1 MAGKTKS
8 QKKKALDMR
17 SKMYLVLALCSVMLL
32 VSVGISLVLIGGIDL
47 GGADAQSVSTVDSA
61 SMVVE
66 SGYNKEENTIDTQAY
81 TSTILEQAADAGDS
95 YVDETLFLGDSN
107 TARMYRMFDYCSY
120 DNAIGSVGMTAK
132 SLATFA
138 CVQVSTSSG
147 YITMP
152 QAVAKLQ
159 PRRVILTFGTN
170 DLNPGYKA
178 ADFVKN
184 YQTGIEAIVTAYPS
198 VDVIVN
204 AIPPI
209 GQQHSNQSL
218 TQTQVDEYNKA
229 LVEMCQE
236 KGWKFL
242 NSAEVLK
249 DSVTGYA
256 KSGYVETS
264 DGIHLT
270 RTAMDALFNY
280 IRTHSYITE
289 DDRPALTTIPKHT
302 GDKDAVVYTVPVV
315 VPAETATPEPEAT
328 EEPAD
333 SESTSDSYV
342 ETTPTPTPEVTATP
356 SPTPAPTMAVYD
368 EVSFDDWRDG
378 ADCTMPDYTF
388 SAPHKPQPQEQ
399 VTWPTDGVTLCYNAK
414 TLEEA
419 AEIFHTTVENLKEL
433 NPDWQD
439 KYSRAIGCYWAL
451 KVQAEPYTL
460 PMNNVVTVTV
470 NAPWVESYYD
480 RTEVCDVPAS
490 LDKQARAVLASA
502 YYFQYHWWGMH
513 AGFMPYEKLAEP
525 VGFFN
530 YRAADG
536 AFYTRF
542 SEFGSFLHTVYSDA
556 WVDDMLSMDP
566 APFAEGEND
575 TILTLDGD
583 CGGNIAYCGHLFT
596 EPELQPDGSLAFWQ
610 LSLTCESD
618 DFKGWAGEETIVPDT
633 ATVTTVR
640 LVPTENGWRVD
651 ALELPS

>member
-47 GGADAQSVSTVDSA
+47 DGADAQSVSTVDSA

-81 TSTILEQAADAGDS
+81 TSTILEQSADAGDS

-184 YQTGIEAIVTAYPS
+184 YRTGIEAIVTAYPS
-198 VDVIVN
+198 VDIIVN

-236 KGWKFL
+236 KDWKFL

-270 RTAMDALFNY
+270 RTAMDALFTY

-315 VPAETATPEPEAT
+315 SSSSTATATATPEPT
-328 EEPAD
+328 EEPAN

-342 ETTPTPTPEVTATP
+342 ETTPTPTPEVTAAPSPTPEVTATP
-356 SPTPAPTMAVYD
+356 SPTPEVTATPSPTP
-368 EVSFDDWRDG
+368 EVTATPSP
-378 ADCTMPDYTF
+378 TPYIEEPT
-388 SAPHKPQPQEQ
+388 PTPTVEPP
-399 VTWPTDGVTLCYNAK
+399 PTD
-414 TLEEA
+414 
-419 AEIFHTTVENLKEL
+419 
-433 NPDWQD
+433 
-439 KYSRAIGCYWAL
+439 
-451 KVQAEPYTL
+451 
-460 PMNNVVTVTV
+460 
-470 NAPWVESYYD
+470 
-480 RTEVCDVPAS
+480 
-490 LDKQARAVLASA
+490 
-502 YYFQYHWWGMH
+502 
-513 AGFMPYEKLAEP
+513 
-525 VGFFN
+525 
-530 YRAADG
+530 
-536 AFYTRF
+536 
-542 SEFGSFLHTVYSDA
+542 
-556 WVDDMLSMDP
+556 
-566 APFAEGEND
+566 D
-575 TILTLDGD
+575 T
-583 CGGNIAYCGHLFT
+583 
-596 EPELQPDGSLAFWQ
+596 
-610 LSLTCESD
+610 
-618 DFKGWAGEETIVPDT
+618 
-633 ATVTTVR
+633 
-640 LVPTENGWRVD
+640 PTETTT
-651 ALELPS
+651 E

>member
-1 MAGKTKS
+1 MAGKTQS

-32 VSVGISLVLIGGIDL
+32 VSVGISLVLIGGIGL

-81 TSTILEQAADAGDS
+81 TSTILEQTADAGDS

-132 SLATFA
+132 SLAAFA

-198 VDVIVN
+198 VDIIVN

-315 VPAETATPEPEAT
+315 SSSSTATATATPEPT

-356 SPTPAPTMAVYD
+356 SPTPEVTATPSPTP
-368 EVSFDDWRDG
+368 EVTATPSP
-378 ADCTMPDYTF
+378 TP
-388 SAPHKPQPQEQ
+388 E
-399 VTWPTDGVTLCYNAK
+399 VTATPSPTPYIEEPTPTSTVEPPPTDDTPTK
-414 TLEEA
+414 T
-419 AEIFHTTVENLKEL
+419 TTE
-433 NPDWQD
+433 
-439 KYSRAIGCYWAL
+439 
-451 KVQAEPYTL
+451 
-460 PMNNVVTVTV
+460 
-470 NAPWVESYYD
+470 
-480 RTEVCDVPAS
+480 
-490 LDKQARAVLASA
+490 
-502 YYFQYHWWGMH
+502 
-513 AGFMPYEKLAEP
+513 
-525 VGFFN
+525 
-530 YRAADG
+530 
-536 AFYTRF
+536 
-542 SEFGSFLHTVYSDA
+542 
-556 WVDDMLSMDP
+556 
-566 APFAEGEND
+566 
-575 TILTLDGD
+575 
-583 CGGNIAYCGHLFT
+583 
-596 EPELQPDGSLAFWQ
+596 
-610 LSLTCESD
+610 
-618 DFKGWAGEETIVPDT
+618 
-633 ATVTTVR
+633 
-640 LVPTENGWRVD
+640 
-651 ALELPS
+651 

>member
-66 SGYNKEENTIDTQAY
+66 SGYDKEENTIDTQAY
-81 TSTILEQAADAGDS
+81 TSTILEQSADAGDS

-132 SLATFA
+132 SLVTFA

-184 YQTGIEAIVTAYPS
+184 YRTGIEAIVTAYPS
-198 VDVIVN
+198 VDIIVN

-236 KGWKFL
+236 KDWKFL

-315 VPAETATPEPEAT
+315 SSSSTATATSPVTVPICLSPQRAQAPEQAQGVRPVDTASALLWQNPHDFRWVHPAHTEYWMYRSDPAAIHRHIAAPWRTGPNPYCRGSGTAHGSDNAKSSSRHLPEQSRS
-328 EEPAD
+328 PAC
-333 SESTSDSYV
+333 
-342 ETTPTPTPEVTATP
+342 PRATP
-356 SPTPAPTMAVYD
+356 PCTSFRPRYYWSAIHDSPV
-368 EVSFDDWRDG
+368 
-378 ADCTMPDYTF
+378 
-388 SAPHKPQPQEQ
+388 
-399 VTWPTDGVTLCYNAK
+399 
-414 TLEEA
+414 
-419 AEIFHTTVENLKEL
+419 
-433 NPDWQD
+433 
-439 KYSRAIGCYWAL
+439 
-451 KVQAEPYTL
+451 
-460 PMNNVVTVTV
+460 
-470 NAPWVESYYD
+470 
-480 RTEVCDVPAS
+480 
-490 LDKQARAVLASA
+490 
-502 YYFQYHWWGMH
+502 
-513 AGFMPYEKLAEP
+513 
-525 VGFFN
+525 
-530 YRAADG
+530 
-536 AFYTRF
+536 
-542 SEFGSFLHTVYSDA
+542 
-556 WVDDMLSMDP
+556 
-566 APFAEGEND
+566 
-575 TILTLDGD
+575 
-583 CGGNIAYCGHLFT
+583 
-596 EPELQPDGSLAFWQ
+596 
-610 LSLTCESD
+610 
-618 DFKGWAGEETIVPDT
+618 
-633 ATVTTVR
+633 
-640 LVPTENGWRVD
+640 
-651 ALELPS
+651 

>member
-1 MAGKTKS
+1 MAGKTQS
-8 QKKKALDMR
+8 QKKKVLDMR

-32 VSVGISLVLIGGIDL
+32 VSVGISLVLIGGIGL

-81 TSTILEQAADAGDS
+81 TSTILEQTADAGDS

-132 SLATFA
+132 SLAAFA
-138 CVQVSTSSG
+138 CVQVSTSPG

-198 VDVIVN
+198 VDIIVN

-315 VPAETATPEPEAT
+315 SSSSTATATATPEPT

-356 SPTPAPTMAVYD
+356 SPTPEPTATPSPTPEPTAEPTPAPTPEPTA
-368 EVSFDDWRDG
+368 
-378 ADCTMPDYTF
+378 
-388 SAPHKPQPQEQ
+388 APTPE
-399 VTWPTDGVTLCYNAK
+399 PT
-414 TLEEA
+414 
-419 AEIFHTTVENLKEL
+419 
-433 NPDWQD
+433 
-439 KYSRAIGCYWAL
+439 
-451 KVQAEPYTL
+451 AEPT
-460 PMNNVVTVTV
+460 PTPPENTSD
-470 NAPWVESYYD
+470 A
-480 RTEVCDVPAS
+480 DVPA
-490 LDKQARAVLASA
+490 
-502 YYFQYHWWGMH
+502 G
-513 AGFMPYEKLAEP
+513 
-525 VGFFN
+525 N
-530 YRAADG
+530 DG
-536 AFYTRF
+536 T
-542 SEFGSFLHTVYSDA
+542 
-556 WVDDMLSMDP
+556 
-566 APFAEGEND
+566 
-575 TILTLDGD
+575 
-583 CGGNIAYCGHLFT
+583 
-596 EPELQPDGSLAFWQ
+596 QP
-610 LSLTCESD
+610 T
-618 DFKGWAGEETIVPDT
+618 
-633 ATVTTVR
+633 
-640 LVPTENGWRVD
+640 
-651 ALELPS
+651 

>member
-1 MAGKTKS
+1 MAGKTKP

-32 VSVGISLVLIGGIDL
+32 VSVGISLVLIGGISL
-47 GGADAQSVSTVDSA
+47 GGADAQTVSTVDSA

-66 SGYNKEENTIDTQAY
+66 SGYDKEENTIDTQAY
-81 TSTILEQAADAGDS
+81 TSTILEQTADAGEG

-132 SLATFA
+132 SLASFA
-138 CVQVSTSSG
+138 CVQLSTASG
-147 YITMP
+147 YVTMP

-170 DLNPGYKA
+170 DLNPSYKA

-198 VDVIVN
+198 VDIIVN

-229 LVEMCQE
+229 LVEMCQT

-315 VPAETATPEPEAT
+315 SSTSTATATATPEPT

-333 SESTSDSYV
+333 SESTSDSYT
-342 ETTPTPTPEVTATP
+342 EATPTPTPEVTATP
-356 SPTPAPTMAVYD
+356 SPTPEVTATPSPTPYIEEPTPTPEVTATPSPTPYIEEPAPTPYV
-368 EVSFDDWRDG
+368 E
-378 ADCTMPDYTF
+378 PD
-388 SAPHKPQPQEQ
+388 SAPADTSADDTSTE
-399 VTWPTDGVTLCYNAK
+399 
-414 TLEEA
+414 
-419 AEIFHTTVENLKEL
+419 TT
-433 NPDWQD
+433 
-439 KYSRAIGCYWAL
+439 
-451 KVQAEPYTL
+451 
-460 PMNNVVTVTV
+460 
-470 NAPWVESYYD
+470 
-480 RTEVCDVPAS
+480 TE
-490 LDKQARAVLASA
+490 
-502 YYFQYHWWGMH
+502 
-513 AGFMPYEKLAEP
+513 
-525 VGFFN
+525 
-530 YRAADG
+530 
-536 AFYTRF
+536 
-542 SEFGSFLHTVYSDA
+542 
-556 WVDDMLSMDP
+556 
-566 APFAEGEND
+566 
-575 TILTLDGD
+575 
-583 CGGNIAYCGHLFT
+583 
-596 EPELQPDGSLAFWQ
+596 
-610 LSLTCESD
+610 
-618 DFKGWAGEETIVPDT
+618 
-633 ATVTTVR
+633 
-640 LVPTENGWRVD
+640 
-651 ALELPS
+651 

>member
-47 GGADAQSVSTVDSA
+47 DGADAQSVSTVDSA

-81 TSTILEQAADAGDS
+81 TSTILEQSADAGDS

-132 SLATFA
+132 SLVTFA

-184 YQTGIEAIVTAYPS
+184 YRTGIEAIVTAYPS
-198 VDVIVN
+198 VDIIVN

-236 KGWKFL
+236 KDWKFL

-315 VPAETATPEPEAT
+315 SSSSTATATATPEPT
-328 EEPAD
+328 EEPVD

-356 SPTPAPTMAVYD
+356 SPTPEVTATPSPTPEVTATPSPTPEVTATPSPTPYID
-368 EVSFDDWRDG
+368 EPPPTPTVE
-378 ADCTMPDYTF
+378 P
-388 SAPHKPQPQEQ
+388 P
-399 VTWPTDGVTLCYNAK
+399 PTD
-414 TLEEA
+414 
-419 AEIFHTTVENLKEL
+419 
-433 NPDWQD
+433 
-439 KYSRAIGCYWAL
+439 
-451 KVQAEPYTL
+451 
-460 PMNNVVTVTV
+460 
-470 NAPWVESYYD
+470 
-480 RTEVCDVPAS
+480 
-490 LDKQARAVLASA
+490 
-502 YYFQYHWWGMH
+502 
-513 AGFMPYEKLAEP
+513 
-525 VGFFN
+525 
-530 YRAADG
+530 
-536 AFYTRF
+536 
-542 SEFGSFLHTVYSDA
+542 
-556 WVDDMLSMDP
+556 
-566 APFAEGEND
+566 D
-575 TILTLDGD
+575 T
-583 CGGNIAYCGHLFT
+583 
-596 EPELQPDGSLAFWQ
+596 
-610 LSLTCESD
+610 
-618 DFKGWAGEETIVPDT
+618 
-633 ATVTTVR
+633 
-640 LVPTENGWRVD
+640 PTETTT
-651 ALELPS
+651 E

>member
-81 TSTILEQAADAGDS
+81 TSTILEQTSDAGDS

-132 SLATFA
+132 SLVTFA

-184 YQTGIEAIVTAYPS
+184 YRTGIEAIVTAYPS
-198 VDVIVN
+198 VDIIVN

-270 RTAMDALFNY
+270 RTAMDALFTY

-315 VPAETATPEPEAT
+315 SSSSTATATATPEPT

-333 SESTSDSYV
+333 SESPSDSYV

-356 SPTPAPTMAVYD
+356 SPTPEVTATPSPTP
-368 EVSFDDWRDG
+368 EVTATPSP
-378 ADCTMPDYTF
+378 TP
-388 SAPHKPQPQEQ
+388 E
-399 VTWPTDGVTLCYNAK
+399 VTATPSPTPYIEEPPPTPTVEPPPTD
-414 TLEEA
+414 
-419 AEIFHTTVENLKEL
+419 
-433 NPDWQD
+433 
-439 KYSRAIGCYWAL
+439 
-451 KVQAEPYTL
+451 
-460 PMNNVVTVTV
+460 
-470 NAPWVESYYD
+470 
-480 RTEVCDVPAS
+480 
-490 LDKQARAVLASA
+490 
-502 YYFQYHWWGMH
+502 
-513 AGFMPYEKLAEP
+513 
-525 VGFFN
+525 
-530 YRAADG
+530 
-536 AFYTRF
+536 
-542 SEFGSFLHTVYSDA
+542 
-556 WVDDMLSMDP
+556 
-566 APFAEGEND
+566 D
-575 TILTLDGD
+575 T
-583 CGGNIAYCGHLFT
+583 
-596 EPELQPDGSLAFWQ
+596 
-610 LSLTCESD
+610 
-618 DFKGWAGEETIVPDT
+618 
-633 ATVTTVR
+633 
-640 LVPTENGWRVD
+640 PTETTT
-651 ALELPS
+651 E

>member
-1 MAGKTKS
+1 MAGKTKPK
-8 QKKKALDMR
+8 KKKALDMR

-32 VSVGISLVLIGGIDL
+32 VSVGISLVLIGGISL
-47 GGADAQSVSTVDSA
+47 GGADAQTVSTVDSA

-66 SGYNKEENTIDTQAY
+66 SGYDKEENTIDTQAY
-81 TSTILEQAADAGDS
+81 TSTILEQTADAGEG

-120 DNAIGSVGMTAK
+120 DNAIGSVGMAAK

-138 CVQVSTSSG
+138 CVQLSTASG
-147 YITMP
+147 YVTMP

-170 DLNPGYKA
+170 DLNPSYKA

-198 VDVIVN
+198 VDIIVN

-229 LVEMCQE
+229 LVEMCQT

-315 VPAETATPEPEAT
+315 SSSSTATATATPEPT

-333 SESTSDSYV
+333 SEESSESTEYT
-342 ETTPTPTPEVTATP
+342 EPTPTPEVTATP
-356 SPTPAPTMAVYD
+356 SPTPEVTATPSPTPYIEEPTPTPEVTATPSPTPYIEEPAPTPYV
-368 EVSFDDWRDG
+368 EPS
-378 ADCTMPDYTF
+378 
-388 SAPHKPQPQEQ
+388 SAP
-399 VTWPTDGVTLCYNAK
+399 
-414 TLEEA
+414 
-419 AEIFHTTVENLKEL
+419 
-433 NPDWQD
+433 
-439 KYSRAIGCYWAL
+439 
-451 KVQAEPYTL
+451 
-460 PMNNVVTVTV
+460 
-470 NAPWVESYYD
+470 
-480 RTEVCDVPAS
+480 
-490 LDKQARAVLASA
+490 
-502 YYFQYHWWGMH
+502 
-513 AGFMPYEKLAEP
+513 
-525 VGFFN
+525 
-530 YRAADG
+530 AD
-536 AFYTRF
+536 A
-542 SEFGSFLHTVYSDA
+542 
-556 WVDDMLSMDP
+556 
-566 APFAEGEND
+566 
-575 TILTLDGD
+575 
-583 CGGNIAYCGHLFT
+583 
-596 EPELQPDGSLAFWQ
+596 
-610 LSLTCESD
+610 
-618 DFKGWAGEETIVPDT
+618 
-633 ATVTTVR
+633 
-640 LVPTENGWRVD
+640 PTETT
-651 ALELPS
+651 AE

>member
-47 GGADAQSVSTVDSA
+47 DGADAQSVSTVDSA

-81 TSTILEQAADAGDS
+81 TSTILEQSADAGDS

-132 SLATFA
+132 SLVTFA

-184 YQTGIEAIVTAYPS
+184 YRTGIEAIVTAYPS
-198 VDVIVN
+198 VDIIVN

-315 VPAETATPEPEAT
+315 SSSSTATATATPEPT

-356 SPTPAPTMAVYD
+356 SPTPEVTPTPP
-368 EVSFDDWRDG
+368 ES
-378 ADCTMPDYTF
+378 T
-388 SAPHKPQPQEQ
+388 E
-399 VTWPTDGVTLCYNAK
+399 PTPTPPES
-414 TLEEA
+414 TEPTPTPPEST
-419 AEIFHTTVENLKEL
+419 EPTPTPPENTS
-433 NPDWQD
+433 D
-439 KYSRAIGCYWAL
+439 A
-451 KVQAEPYTL
+451 
-460 PMNNVVTVTV
+460 
-470 NAPWVESYYD
+470 
-480 RTEVCDVPAS
+480 DVPA
-490 LDKQARAVLASA
+490 
-502 YYFQYHWWGMH
+502 G
-513 AGFMPYEKLAEP
+513 
-525 VGFFN
+525 N
-530 YRAADG
+530 DG
-536 AFYTRF
+536 A
-542 SEFGSFLHTVYSDA
+542 
-556 WVDDMLSMDP
+556 
-566 APFAEGEND
+566 
-575 TILTLDGD
+575 
-583 CGGNIAYCGHLFT
+583 
-596 EPELQPDGSLAFWQ
+596 QP
-610 LSLTCESD
+610 T
-618 DFKGWAGEETIVPDT
+618 
-633 ATVTTVR
+633 
-640 LVPTENGWRVD
+640 
-651 ALELPS
+651 

>member
-81 TSTILEQAADAGDS
+81 TSTILEQSTDAGDS

-132 SLATFA
+132 SLVTFA

-184 YQTGIEAIVTAYPS
+184 YRTGIEAIVTAYPS
-198 VDVIVN
+198 VDIIVN

-315 VPAETATPEPEAT
+315 SSSSTATATATPEPT
-328 EEPAD
+328 EEPAN

-342 ETTPTPTPEVTATP
+342 ETTPTPTPEVTAAPSPTPEVTATP
-356 SPTPAPTMAVYD
+356 SPTPEVTATPSPTP
-368 EVSFDDWRDG
+368 EVTATPSP
-378 ADCTMPDYTF
+378 TPYIEEPT
-388 SAPHKPQPQEQ
+388 PTPTVEPP
-399 VTWPTDGVTLCYNAK
+399 PTD
-414 TLEEA
+414 
-419 AEIFHTTVENLKEL
+419 
-433 NPDWQD
+433 
-439 KYSRAIGCYWAL
+439 
-451 KVQAEPYTL
+451 
-460 PMNNVVTVTV
+460 
-470 NAPWVESYYD
+470 
-480 RTEVCDVPAS
+480 
-490 LDKQARAVLASA
+490 
-502 YYFQYHWWGMH
+502 
-513 AGFMPYEKLAEP
+513 
-525 VGFFN
+525 
-530 YRAADG
+530 
-536 AFYTRF
+536 
-542 SEFGSFLHTVYSDA
+542 
-556 WVDDMLSMDP
+556 
-566 APFAEGEND
+566 D
-575 TILTLDGD
+575 T
-583 CGGNIAYCGHLFT
+583 
-596 EPELQPDGSLAFWQ
+596 
-610 LSLTCESD
+610 
-618 DFKGWAGEETIVPDT
+618 
-633 ATVTTVR
+633 
-640 LVPTENGWRVD
+640 PTETTT
-651 ALELPS
+651 E

>member
-1 MAGKTKS
+1 MAGKTKP

-32 VSVGISLVLIGGIDL
+32 VSVGISLVLIGGISL
-47 GGADAQSVSTVDSA
+47 GGADAQTVSTVDSA

-66 SGYNKEENTIDTQAY
+66 SGYDKEENTIDTQAY
-81 TSTILEQAADAGDS
+81 TSTILEQTADAGEG

-132 SLATFA
+132 SLASFA
-138 CVQVSTSSG
+138 CVQLSTASG
-147 YITMP
+147 YVTMP

-170 DLNPGYKA
+170 DLNPSYKA

-198 VDVIVN
+198 VDIIVN

-229 LVEMCQE
+229 LVEMCQA

-315 VPAETATPEPEAT
+315 SSSSTATATATPEPT

-333 SESTSDSYV
+333 SESTSDSYT
-342 ETTPTPTPEVTATP
+342 EATPTPTPEVTATP
-356 SPTPAPTMAVYD
+356 SPTPEVTATPSPTPYIEEPTPTPEVTATPSPTPYIEEPAPTPYV
-368 EVSFDDWRDG
+368 E
-378 ADCTMPDYTF
+378 PD
-388 SAPHKPQPQEQ
+388 SAPADTSADDTSTE
-399 VTWPTDGVTLCYNAK
+399 
-414 TLEEA
+414 
-419 AEIFHTTVENLKEL
+419 TT
-433 NPDWQD
+433 
-439 KYSRAIGCYWAL
+439 
-451 KVQAEPYTL
+451 
-460 PMNNVVTVTV
+460 
-470 NAPWVESYYD
+470 
-480 RTEVCDVPAS
+480 TE
-490 LDKQARAVLASA
+490 
-502 YYFQYHWWGMH
+502 
-513 AGFMPYEKLAEP
+513 
-525 VGFFN
+525 
-530 YRAADG
+530 
-536 AFYTRF
+536 
-542 SEFGSFLHTVYSDA
+542 
-556 WVDDMLSMDP
+556 
-566 APFAEGEND
+566 
-575 TILTLDGD
+575 
-583 CGGNIAYCGHLFT
+583 
-596 EPELQPDGSLAFWQ
+596 
-610 LSLTCESD
+610 
-618 DFKGWAGEETIVPDT
+618 
-633 ATVTTVR
+633 
-640 LVPTENGWRVD
+640 
-651 ALELPS
+651 

>member
-1 MAGKTKS
+1 MAGKTQS

-32 VSVGISLVLIGGIDL
+32 VSVGISLVLIGGIGL
-47 GGADAQSVSTVDSA
+47 GDADAQSVSTVDSA

-81 TSTILEQAADAGDS
+81 TSTILEQTADAGDS

-132 SLATFA
+132 SLAAFA

-198 VDVIVN
+198 VDIIVN

-315 VPAETATPEPEAT
+315 SSSSTATATATPEPT

-356 SPTPAPTMAVYD
+356 SPTPEPTATPSPTPEPTTEPTPAPTPEPTA
-368 EVSFDDWRDG
+368 
-378 ADCTMPDYTF
+378 
-388 SAPHKPQPQEQ
+388 APTPE
-399 VTWPTDGVTLCYNAK
+399 PT
-414 TLEEA
+414 
-419 AEIFHTTVENLKEL
+419 
-433 NPDWQD
+433 
-439 KYSRAIGCYWAL
+439 
-451 KVQAEPYTL
+451 AEPT
-460 PMNNVVTVTV
+460 PTPPENTSD
-470 NAPWVESYYD
+470 A
-480 RTEVCDVPAS
+480 DVPA
-490 LDKQARAVLASA
+490 
-502 YYFQYHWWGMH
+502 G
-513 AGFMPYEKLAEP
+513 
-525 VGFFN
+525 N
-530 YRAADG
+530 DG
-536 AFYTRF
+536 T
-542 SEFGSFLHTVYSDA
+542 
-556 WVDDMLSMDP
+556 
-566 APFAEGEND
+566 
-575 TILTLDGD
+575 
-583 CGGNIAYCGHLFT
+583 
-596 EPELQPDGSLAFWQ
+596 QP
-610 LSLTCESD
+610 T
-618 DFKGWAGEETIVPDT
+618 
-633 ATVTTVR
+633 
-640 LVPTENGWRVD
+640 
-651 ALELPS
+651 

>member
-66 SGYNKEENTIDTQAY
+66 SGYDKEENTIDTQAY
-81 TSTILEQAADAGDS
+81 TSTILEQTSDAGDS

-132 SLATFA
+132 SLVTFA

-184 YQTGIEAIVTAYPS
+184 YRTGIEAIVTAYPS
-198 VDVIVN
+198 VDIIVN

-236 KGWKFL
+236 KDWKFL

-270 RTAMDALFNY
+270 RTAMDALFTY

-315 VPAETATPEPEAT
+315 SSSSTATATATPEPT

-356 SPTPAPTMAVYD
+356 SPTPEPTATPSPTPEPTTEPTPAPTPEPTA
-368 EVSFDDWRDG
+368 
-378 ADCTMPDYTF
+378 
-388 SAPHKPQPQEQ
+388 APTPE
-399 VTWPTDGVTLCYNAK
+399 PT
-414 TLEEA
+414 
-419 AEIFHTTVENLKEL
+419 
-433 NPDWQD
+433 
-439 KYSRAIGCYWAL
+439 
-451 KVQAEPYTL
+451 AEPT
-460 PMNNVVTVTV
+460 PTPPENTSD
-470 NAPWVESYYD
+470 A
-480 RTEVCDVPAS
+480 DVPA
-490 LDKQARAVLASA
+490 
-502 YYFQYHWWGMH
+502 G
-513 AGFMPYEKLAEP
+513 
-525 VGFFN
+525 N
-530 YRAADG
+530 DG
-536 AFYTRF
+536 T
-542 SEFGSFLHTVYSDA
+542 
-556 WVDDMLSMDP
+556 
-566 APFAEGEND
+566 
-575 TILTLDGD
+575 
-583 CGGNIAYCGHLFT
+583 
-596 EPELQPDGSLAFWQ
+596 QP
-610 LSLTCESD
+610 T
-618 DFKGWAGEETIVPDT
+618 
-633 ATVTTVR
+633 
-640 LVPTENGWRVD
+640 
-651 ALELPS
+651 

>member
-1 MAGKTKS
+1 MAGKTKP

-32 VSVGISLVLIGGIDL
+32 VSVGISLVLIGGISL
-47 GGADAQSVSTVDSA
+47 GGADAQTVSTVDSA

-66 SGYNKEENTIDTQAY
+66 SGYDKEENTIDIQAY
-81 TSTILEQAADAGDS
+81 TSTILEQTADAGES

-132 SLATFA
+132 SLASFA
-138 CVQVSTSSG
+138 CVQLSTASG
-147 YITMP
+147 YVTMP

-170 DLNPGYKA
+170 DLNPSYKA

-198 VDVIVN
+198 VDIIVN

-229 LVEMCQE
+229 LVEMCQA

-242 NSAEVLK
+242 NSADVLK

-280 IRTHSYITE
+280 VRTHSYITE

-315 VPAETATPEPEAT
+315 SSSSTATATATPEPT

-333 SESTSDSYV
+333 SAESSESTEYT
-342 ETTPTPTPEVTATP
+342 EPTPTPEVTATP
-356 SPTPAPTMAVYD
+356 EPTATPSPTPEPTT
-368 EVSFDDWRDG
+368 E
-378 ADCTMPDYTF
+378 
-388 SAPHKPQPQEQ
+388 
-399 VTWPTDGVTLCYNAK
+399 PTPIPT
-414 TLEEA
+414 
-419 AEIFHTTVENLKEL
+419 
-433 NPDWQD
+433 
-439 KYSRAIGCYWAL
+439 
-451 KVQAEPYTL
+451 AEPTAT
-460 PMNNVVTVTV
+460 PEPTAEPTPTPPENTSN
-470 NAPWVESYYD
+470 E
-480 RTEVCDVPAS
+480 DVP
-490 LDKQARAVLASA
+490 
-502 YYFQYHWWGMH
+502 
-513 AGFMPYEKLAEP
+513 P
-525 VGFFN
+525 
-530 YRAADG
+530 
-536 AFYTRF
+536 
-542 SEFGSFLHTVYSDA
+542 
-556 WVDDMLSMDP
+556 
-566 APFAEGEND
+566 
-575 TILTLDGD
+575 
-583 CGGNIAYCGHLFT
+583 
-596 EPELQPDGSLAFWQ
+596 
-610 LSLTCESD
+610 
-618 DFKGWAGEETIVPDT
+618 
-633 ATVTTVR
+633 
-640 LVPTENGWRVD
+640 ENGQNQTT
-651 ALELPS
+651 

>member
-47 GGADAQSVSTVDSA
+47 DGADAQSVSTVDSA

-81 TSTILEQAADAGDS
+81 TSTILEQSADAGDS

-132 SLATFA
+132 SLVTFA

-184 YQTGIEAIVTAYPS
+184 YRTGIEAIVTAYPS
-198 VDVIVN
+198 VDIIVN

-236 KGWKFL
+236 KDWKFL

-315 VPAETATPEPEAT
+315 SSSSTATATATPEPT
-328 EEPAD
+328 EEPAN

-356 SPTPAPTMAVYD
+356 SPTPEVMATPSPTP
-368 EVSFDDWRDG
+368 EVTATPSP
-378 ADCTMPDYTF
+378 TP
-388 SAPHKPQPQEQ
+388 E
-399 VTWPTDGVTLCYNAK
+399 VTATPSPTPYI
-414 TLEEA
+414 EEPPP
-419 AEIFHTTVENLKEL
+419 TPTVE
-433 NPDWQD
+433 PPPPTTRPPRQQR
-439 KYSRAIGCYWAL
+439 S
-451 KVQAEPYTL
+451 
-460 PMNNVVTVTV
+460 
-470 NAPWVESYYD
+470 
-480 RTEVCDVPAS
+480 
-490 LDKQARAVLASA
+490 
-502 YYFQYHWWGMH
+502 
-513 AGFMPYEKLAEP
+513 
-525 VGFFN
+525 
-530 YRAADG
+530 DG
-536 AFYTRF
+536 
-542 SEFGSFLHTVYSDA
+542 
-556 WVDDMLSMDP
+556 LS
-566 APFAEGEND
+566 
-575 TILTLDGD
+575 
-583 CGGNIAYCGHLFT
+583 
-596 EPELQPDGSLAFWQ
+596 
-610 LSLTCESD
+610 
-618 DFKGWAGEETIVPDT
+618 
-633 ATVTTVR
+633 
-640 LVPTENGWRVD
+640 
-651 ALELPS
+651 